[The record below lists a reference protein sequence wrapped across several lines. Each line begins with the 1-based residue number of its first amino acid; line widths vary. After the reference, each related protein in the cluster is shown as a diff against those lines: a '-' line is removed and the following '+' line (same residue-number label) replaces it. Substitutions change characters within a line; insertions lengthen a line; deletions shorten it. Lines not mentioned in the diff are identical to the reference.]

1 MADAKLTTA
10 PCAPTASPAISR
22 PRLAAPG
29 YGKRSA
35 PDQNRRHRDDFTG
48 LPEREAFI
56 AAFIDR
62 LPDGAAMDV
71 KTLAA
76 TQPRYGQQAVRSALT
91 HLSTAGH
98 LRRVQETVGNGGTQ
112 WVYRTY
118 FTRTARN
125 DTWWHHFLTGNTPP
139 QHPPDERPPTPAP
152 TPAVP
157 DPDCAPPDPD
167 APAPAVPDPASR
179 APAPPEPALPDPTA
193 LDPAAVAP
201 ASPDAAPPDP
211 VALDPAVVAPASPD
225 AAPPD
230 PVALDPA
237 ALAPALPD
245 PASPAPAAPDPALP
259 VPATPEPAP
268 PDPVIPAPA
277 PAAPDP
283 ASLAP
288 EIPEPPLRTA
298 TPVRTEATTNPHP
311 APPPHSPAYAALA
324 ALGTADPR
332 MILSAAE
339 CTALEAL
346 AAQWL
351 ARGVSATHLITVL
364 TAGLP
369 PEVHSPGAI
378 ARTRLTTKLPPAPLP
393 NPTPGQAPEH
403 APTRIMECTEC
414 GVPGRPEALPGGLC
428 RNCRG
433 DTPAPDPTTA
443 RDHAQR
449 TAHFAHLCR
458 SRSRPGSTAA
468 STQRVGSG
476 NSHQTNPN

>member
-1 MADAKLTTA
+1 M

-91 HLSTAGH
+91 HLSTVGH

-152 TPAVP
+152 TIPPPAVP
-157 DPDCAPPDPD
+157 DPECAPPDPD
-167 APAPAVPDPASR
+167 APAPAAPDPASR
-179 APAPPEPALPDPTA
+179 APAPPEPAL
-193 LDPAAVAP
+193 
-201 ASPDAAPPDP
+201 
-211 VALDPAVVAPASPD
+211 
-225 AAPPD
+225 PD

-245 PASPAPAAPDPALP
+245 PASPDPAAPDPALP
-259 VPATPEPAP
+259 DPATPEPAP
-268 PDPVIPAPA
+268 PDPVIPALA

-283 ASLAP
+283 APLAP
-288 EIPEPPLRTA
+288 AIPEPSPRTA

-339 CTALEAL
+339 CSALEAL

-351 ARGVSATHLITVL
+351 AQGVSPTHLITVL

-378 ARTRLTTKLPPAPLP
+378 ARTRLTTKLPPAPLS

-403 APTRIMECTEC
+403 ISTRVMECTEC

-428 RNCRG
+428 RDCRG
-433 DTPAPDPTTA
+433 DTPPPDPTAA

-476 NSHQTNPN
+476 SSPQTNPN